1 MSDLGMLTAELMQ
14 DTLFREEF
22 ERLQAERELQ
32 ESVIAARE
40 KAGLTREELARRAGV
55 CLSAVKSLEE
65 SGRLPGIAKLRRI
78 ADALNLNFRST
89 LQERAA

>member
-78 ADALNLNFRST
+78 ADALNLNFRIT

>member
-14 DTLFREEF
+14 DTLFREEY
-22 ERLQAERELQ
+22 ERLQSERSLVD
-32 ESVIAARE
+32 SVIAARE

-55 CLSAVKSLEE
+55 SLSAVKILEE

-78 ADALNLNFRST
+78 ADALNLNFRIT